1 MLRFRLQPILCRI
14 VILECSVGKGA
25 PWGMVLGANPSQRHV
40 ITSLFPPPE
49 DQRLLRVPEWGTLSV
64 KMLHWFCQASICQRA
79 NSIIIR
85 QSRGPCKGGK
95 TKDAR
100 PIMDCG
106 LHKKVVGTQES
117 CGEQVVLPFRIRV
130 HPFTKIN
137 QWAVRWFQGLLTL
150 IWASDSLTFPSM
162 PFFCLEHVPTNLKQR
177 SFRLST
183 QSLNSA

>member
-1 MLRFRLQPILCRI
+1 MLRFRLQPILCTI

-25 PWGMVLGANPSQRHV
+25 PWGMVLVANPSKPHV

-49 DQRLLRVPEWGTLSV
+49 DQRLLRVPEWGILSV
-64 KMLHWFCQASICQRA
+64 KMLHWFCQASICRRA

-85 QSRGPCKGGK
+85 QSRGALQGWEDQRCSP
-95 TKDAR
+95 ANR
-100 PIMDCG
+100 
-106 LHKKVVGTQES
+106 LRFTQES

-150 IWASDSLTFPSM
+150 IWVIGSLTFPSM
-162 PFFCLEHVPTNLKQR
+162 PSFCLEHVPTNLKQR

-183 QSLNSA
+183 QSLGFKV